1 MRIFKTSHSVS
12 RNLLS
17 NGNEANKGVRLF
29 FFVGYSVVEFITS
42 KHRFSW
48 HLNLPGP
55 LKMVENF
62 SLGFNSFL
70 GLVWA

>member
-1 MRIFKTSHSVS
+1 MPDY
-12 RNLLS
+12 
-17 NGNEANKGVRLF
+17 

-42 KHRFSW
+42 KRFSW

-55 LKMVENF
+55 FKMVENF

-70 GLVWA
+70 GLVGWLVVLGLTAL